1 MRWRP
6 NKETH
11 QQTYP
16 LRGRFPE
23 VTRALRRSMPS
34 LEFGLLTIFPTRST
48 FTPPLARTPRM
59 PIWNPQPLPRRRHYQ
74 AETVLRSQPF
84 YYARHPSGLP
94 DSFPLRTKE
103 PRR

>member
-6 NKETH
+6 NKETN
-11 QQTYP
+11 QVTYP

-23 VTRALRRSMPS
+23 VVASLRRTMPS
-34 LEFGLLTIFPTRST
+34 LEFGLLTIFPTRSA
-48 FTPPLARTPRM
+48 FTPPLTHTPRM
-59 PIWNPQPLPRRRHYQ
+59 PIWNPLPLPRRKRYQ

-94 DSFPLRTKE
+94 DSFPLQTRE
-103 PRR
+103 SR